1 MQNLWQDIRYG
12 LRTLAKNPGFTAIA
26 VVTLALGIGAN
37 TAIFSVVNTVLLRP
51 LPFQQPDRL
60 VDIWHTPP
68 QASFP
73 GIPTFTVSPAN
84 FLDWRSQSQSFEGMS
99 AYGFGQYTLTGTG
112 RPEAFRMVAATNGFF
127 AILRAEPLLGRTFF
141 PDEDSPGREHE
152 VILSYKLWRS
162 RFGGDRDIVGKNIS
176 LNEQPFTV
184 VGVMRPD
191 FEFPISVDPAFSPQ
205 MWKPM
210 GWTDQERAVRD
221 NHNWGVIA
229 RLKSGVTLQQA
240 RAELDSISNQL
251 AQQHPGDNKGWG
263 ATAIPLREDLVADVR
278 PACLILL
285 GAVAL
290 VLLIACANVA
300 NLLLAKALS
309 RRKEIAIRA
318 ALGASRYRLLQQ
330 SISETLL
337 MSLAGGALGLIFAH
351 YGVQLI
357 VRFLAQQLPRSTEIG
372 LDGWVLGFT
381 LGISLLTG
389 IAVGLLSAL
398 RLAKNEVSESLKQGL
413 GRSSSDSGGARTR
426 SILVVSEVALSLML
440 LIGAGL
446 LIRSLSVLRHVNPG
460 FDPSQLL
467 TLDVSIPSSKFSTP
481 AQQATFFDRVLRQV
495 RALPGVQSAGLVDS
509 LPLSGGGSH
518 QPISV
523 EGRPVVAMADQPE
536 VDVRLISPGYLS
548 AMHIALL
555 SGRDLNDSDV
565 EGRPAAVLISQ
576 SMAKLFWPNE
586 SPIGKHLTQYF
597 FRDVPRVVVGVV
609 GDVKLDALN
618 ETRPVPTLY
627 TSLAQV
633 TPSTGET
640 WRSFGMSL
648 TVRTSG
654 DPLNVVPMITNSV
667 REVDTEVP
675 LLNIRT
681 MDESVSASLSPQR
694 FTMLLLAAFAGT
706 ALLLAAAGIY
716 GVMAYVVTRRTREI
730 GVRMA
735 LGAAAGD
742 VFRLVIGQGMWTTV
756 IGLAIGIAGSIA
768 LARTMQSLLFGVRP
782 TDPMTLVGVVL
793 LLGAVSFLACWI
805 PARRA
810 MRVDPLVALRD
821 E

>member
-1 MQNLWQDIRYG
+1 MQNVWQDIRYA
-12 LRTLAKNPGFTAIA
+12 LRTLAKNPGFAAVAI
-26 VVTLALGIGAN
+26 VTLALGIGAN

-51 LPFQQPDRL
+51 LPFQEPDRL
-60 VDIWHTPP
+60 MALWHTPP
-68 QASFP
+68 QTSFP
-73 GIPTFTVSPAN
+73 GIPTFSVSPAN
-84 FLDWRSQSQSFEGMS
+84 FLDWRDQARSFEGMS

-112 RPEAFRMVAATNGFF
+112 RPEAVRMVAATNGFF
-127 AILRAEPLLGRTFF
+127 TILRAQPLFGRTFLEE
-141 PDEDSPGREHE
+141 EDSPGREHE
-152 VILSYKLWRS
+152 VVLSYKLWRS

-176 LNEQPFTV
+176 LNQQAFAV
-184 VGVMRPD
+184 VGVMKPD

-210 GWTDQERAVRD
+210 AWTAQDRAVRD
-221 NHNWGVIA
+221 NHNYAVVA
-229 RLKSGVTLQQA
+229 RLKSGVSLQQA
-240 RAELDSISNQL
+240 RAELNSISNQL
-251 AQQHPGDNKGWG
+251 AQQHPGENKGWG
-263 ATAIPLREDLVADVR
+263 ATAIRLRDDLVGDVR
-278 PACLILL
+278 PALLILL

-300 NLLLAKALS
+300 NLLLAKALT

-337 MSLAGGALGLIFAH
+337 VALAGGALGLIVAH

-357 VRFLAQQLPRSTEIG
+357 VRFLAQQLPRSAEIG
-372 LDGWVLGFT
+372 LDGWVLTFA

-413 GRSSSDSGGARTR
+413 GRTSSDSGGARTR
-426 SILVVSEVALSLML
+426 SILVVSEVALSLVL

-446 LIRSLSVLRHVNPG
+446 LIRSLTVLRHVNPG
-460 FDPSQLL
+460 FDPNQLL
-467 TLDVSIPSSKFSTP
+467 TLDIAIPSSKFSTP
-481 AQQATFFDRVLRQV
+481 AQMATFFDSVLGRVRV
-495 RALPGVQSAGLVDS
+495 LPGVQYAGLIDS

-536 VDVRLISPGYLS
+536 VDVRLISPGYIS
-548 AMHIALL
+548 AMHIPLL
-555 SGRDLNDSDV
+555 SGRDLNESDI

-576 SMAKLFWPNE
+576 SMARLFWPNE
-586 SPIGKHLTQYF
+586 NPIGKHLTQYF
-597 FRDVPRVVVGVV
+597 FRETPRVVVGVV
-609 GDVKLDALN
+609 ADVKLDALN

-633 TPSTGET
+633 SPSTGET

-648 TVRTSG
+648 AVRTSG
-654 DPLNVVPMITNSV
+654 DPLNVVAMITNSV
-667 REVDTEVP
+667 HEVDTEVP
-675 LLNIRT
+675 LLNIHP
-681 MDESVSASLSPQR
+681 MDETVSASLSPQR

-735 LGAAAGD
+735 LGAATGD
-742 VFRLVIGQGMWTTV
+742 VFRLVVGQGMWTTG
-756 IGLAIGIAGSIA
+756 IGLAIGIVGSIA
-768 LARTMQSLLFGVRP
+768 LARTMQSLLFGVGP
-782 TDPMTLVGVVL
+782 TDPMTLLGVVL